1 MKKIF
6 VTDKTLTAINAP
18 LSFREKTEAA
28 KQLDKLGADVIEL
41 PAIKNEKAD
50 VLLIKNIASVVKKS
64 ALSVPVGFSKESVAV
79 AADSLKDAKKPVLNV
94 ALPVSPAGMEYICSL
109 KPNKMLEK
117 INELVSIAKTLA
129 PSVEFTAVDA
139 TRAEREFL
147 YKAIN
152 EAVKAGADTVTLC
165 DDAGIADAED
175 FSVFIKDIYDSCEE
189 LKNVKVLVDV
199 SDAINMSAACVSEA
213 LKNGVDGIK
222 TTVIESGY
230 LKIESIS
237 AFLSVKGEKLGVMT
251 GIKTAT
257 LKNVCEKI
265 NNIIAKDTEKESP
278 YDGVIRSDKEIELHK
293 NDDFSTVAA
302 AVQKIGYELSPEDQA
317 RVYEEFIKVAE
328 NKEYFGT
335 KELEAIIATAAMQVP
350 STYRLISY
358 VINAGNIITA
368 TANLSIEKDGKVLKG
383 VYVGDGPIDAAFL
396 AIEQVVGHHF
406 ELDDFQIQSVTE
418 GREAMGQA
426 LVKLRSDSGKLY
438 SGSGIS
444 TDVIGASIKAYL
456 NALNKIAFEENR

>member
-1 MKKIF
+1 MKKIL
-6 VTDKTLTAINAP
+6 VTDKTLTAINSP

-28 KQLDKLGADVIEL
+28 KQLDKLGADIIEL

-50 VLLIKNIASVVKKS
+50 MLLIKNIASVVEKS
-64 ALSVPVGFSKESVAV
+64 ALSVPVGFTKEAV
-79 AADSLKDAKKPVLNV
+79 KIAAESLKDAKKPVLNV
-94 ALPVSPAGMEYICSL
+94 AVPVSPAGMEYICSL
-109 KPNKMLEK
+109 KPAKMLEK
-117 INELVSIAKTLA
+117 IEELVAFSKTFA
-129 PSVEFTAVDA
+129 ENVEFTASDA
-139 TRAEREFL
+139 TRAEKEFL
-147 YKAIN
+147 YKAIKT
-152 EAVKAGADTVTLC
+152 AIKAGADTITLC
-165 DDAGIADAED
+165 DDAGVADAED
-175 FSVFIKDIYDSCEE
+175 FYGFIKDIFGNCEE
-189 LKNVKVLVDV
+189 LNGVRVVVDV
-199 SDAINMSAACVSEA
+199 CDAINMSTACVCEA
-213 LKNGVDGIK
+213 LKNGVTGIK
-222 TTVIESGY
+222 TTVVESGY
-230 LKIESIS
+230 LKIENIS
-237 AFLSVKGEKLGVMT
+237 SFLNVKGEKLGVTT

-265 NNIIAKDTEKESP
+265 NSIINKDTEKESP
-278 YDGVIRSDKEIELHK
+278 YDGVVRSDEEIELHK

-302 AVQKIGYELSPEDQA
+302 AVQKIGYELSSEDQA
-317 RVYEEFIKVAE
+317 RVYDEFIKVAE

-335 KELEAIIATAAMQVP
+335 KELEAIIAAVAMQVP
-350 STYRLISY
+350 STYRLKSY

-368 TANLSIEKDGKVLKG
+368 TANLEIEKDGKSLKG

>member
-1 MKKIF
+1 MKKILI
-6 VTDKTLTAINAP
+6 TDKTLTAINSP

-28 KQLDKLGADVIEL
+28 KQLDKLGADIIEL

-50 VLLIKNIASVVKKS
+50 VLLIKNISSVVEKS
-64 ALSVPVGFSKESVAV
+64 ALSVPVGFTKDSAIL
-79 AADSLKDAKKPVLNV
+79 AAGSLKDAKKPVLNV
-94 ALPVSPAGMEYICSL
+94 AVPVSPAGMEYICSL
-109 KPNKMLEK
+109 KPAKMLEK
-117 INELVSIAKTLA
+117 ITELVSFSKTLA
-129 PSVEFTAVDA
+129 PQVEFTAADA

-147 YKAIN
+147 YKAIK
-152 EAVKAGADTVTLC
+152 EAIKAGADTVTLC
-165 DDAGIADAED
+165 DDAGVTDAED
-175 FSVFIKDIYDSCEE
+175 FSEFIKDIYANCDE
-189 LKNVKVLVDV
+189 LKNVNVFVDV
-199 SDAINMSAACVSEA
+199 CDAINMSTACVCEA
-213 LKNGVDGIK
+213 LKNGATGIK

-230 LKIESIS
+230 LKIENIS
-237 AFLSVKGEKLGVMT
+237 AFLSVKGEKLGVAT

-257 LKNVCEKI
+257 LKNVCEKLTG
-265 NNIIAKDTEKESP
+265 IISKDTEKESP
-278 YDGVIRSDKEIELHK
+278 YDGVIRSDEEIELHK

-317 RVYEEFIKVAE
+317 KVYDEFIKVAE

-335 KELEAIIATAAMQVP
+335 KELEAIIAAVAMQVP

-368 TANLSIEKDGKVLKG
+368 TANLSVEKDGKILKG

-438 SGSGIS
+438 SGIGIS